1 MSADPQTLGA
11 AQGQQRTPLLTQ
23 AQWIRWVVKPI
34 IFVASLV
41 PITLLVWD
49 GVANN
54 LGANPVET
62 IRLYTGD
69 WTLRFL
75 LITLAVTPLRRI
87 TGWNAMLRL
96 RRMLGLF
103 AFFYACL
110 HFVSYIWLDQ
120 FFALD
125 AIIEDILDRPYIT
138 VGVASFLLLIPLAV
152 TSTNGMVRR
161 LGAKRW
167 QRLHRLVYII
177 GIGGVIHFLWLVKSD
192 ISEPVI
198 YGTVLTLLLGYRAI
212 WALRGSARGKAG
224 RR

>member
-1 MSADPQTLGA
+1 M
-11 AQGQQRTPLLTQ
+11 TQ
-23 AQWIRWVVKPI
+23 IQWIRWVAKPVL
-34 IFVASLV
+34 FVLCLV
-41 PITLLVWD
+41 PLAWLVWD
-49 GVANN
+49 GVTNN

-62 IRLYTGD
+62 VRRYTGD

-75 LITLAVTPLRRI
+75 FIALTVTPLRRL
-87 TGWNAMLRL
+87 TGWHVVIRL

-120 FFALD
+120 FFMWD

-152 TSTNGMVRR
+152 TSTNGMARR
-161 LGAKRW
+161 LGGRRW
-167 QRLHRLVYII
+167 QRLHQLVYLIAVL
-177 GIGGVIHFLWLVKSD
+177 GVIHFLWLVKSD

-198 YGTVLTLLLGYRAI
+198 YGAILALLLGFRLF
-212 WALRGSARGKAG
+212 WHLRGRSRQPAG
-224 RR
+224 ASG

>member
-1 MSADPQTLGA
+1 M
-11 AQGQQRTPLLTQ
+11 TQ
-23 AQWIRWVVKPI
+23 IQWIRWVAKPVL
-34 IFVASLV
+34 FVLCSVPLV
-41 PITLLVWD
+41 WLVWD
-49 GVANN
+49 GVTNN

-62 IRLYTGD
+62 VRRYTGD

-75 LITLAVTPLRRI
+75 LIALTVTPLRRL
-87 TGWNAMLRL
+87 TGWHVVIRL

-103 AFFYACL
+103 AFFYASL

-120 FFALD
+120 FFMWD

-161 LGAKRW
+161 LGGRRW
-167 QRLHRLVYII
+167 QRLHQLVYVIAVL
-177 GIGGVIHFLWLVKSD
+177 GVIHFLWLVKSD

-198 YGTVLTLLLGYRAI
+198 YGAILALLLGFRLF
-212 WALRGSARGKAG
+212 WHLRGRSRQPAG
-224 RR
+224 ASG

>member
-1 MSADPQTLGA
+1 M
-11 AQGQQRTPLLTQ
+11 TQ
-23 AQWIRWVVKPI
+23 IQWIRWVAKPVL
-34 IFVASLV
+34 FVLCSVPLV
-41 PITLLVWD
+41 WLVWD
-49 GVANN
+49 GVTNN

-62 IRLYTGD
+62 VRRYTGD

-75 LITLAVTPLRRI
+75 LIALTVTPLRRL
-87 TGWNAMLRL
+87 TGWHVVVRL

-120 FFALD
+120 FFMWD

-161 LGAKRW
+161 LGGRRW
-167 QRLHRLVYII
+167 QRLHQLVYLIAVL
-177 GIGGVIHFLWLVKSD
+177 GVIHFLWLVKSD

-198 YGTVLTLLLGYRAI
+198 YGAILALLLGFRLF
-212 WALRGSARGKAG
+212 WHLRGRSRQPAG
-224 RR
+224 ASG

>member
-1 MSADPQTLGA
+1 M
-11 AQGQQRTPLLTQ
+11 TQ
-23 AQWIRWVVKPI
+23 IQWIRWVAKPVL
-34 IFVASLV
+34 FVLCLV
-41 PITLLVWD
+41 PLAWLVWD
-49 GVANN
+49 GVTNN

-62 IRLYTGD
+62 VRRFTGE

-75 LITLAVTPLRRI
+75 LIALTVTPLRRL
-87 TGWNAMLRL
+87 TGWHVVIRL

-120 FFALD
+120 FFMWD
-125 AIIEDILDRPYIT
+125 AIIEDVFDRPYIT

-161 LGAKRW
+161 LGGRRW
-167 QRLHRLVYII
+167 QRLHQLVYVIAI
-177 GIGGVIHFLWLVKSD
+177 LGVIHFLWLVKSD

-198 YGTVLTLLLGYRAI
+198 YGAILGLLLGFRLF
-212 WALRGSARGKAG
+212 WHLRGRSRQPAG
-224 RR
+224 ASG

>member
-1 MSADPQTLGA
+1 M
-11 AQGQQRTPLLTQ
+11 TQ
-23 AQWIRWVVKPI
+23 IQWIRWVAKPVL
-34 IFVASLV
+34 FVLCSVPLV
-41 PITLLVWD
+41 WLVWD
-49 GVANN
+49 GVTNN

-62 IRLYTGD
+62 VRRYTGD

-75 LITLAVTPLRRI
+75 LIALTVTPLRRL
-87 TGWNAMLRL
+87 TGWHVVVRL

-120 FFALD
+120 FFMWD

-161 LGAKRW
+161 LGGRRW
-167 QRLHRLVYII
+167 QRLHQLVYVIAVL
-177 GIGGVIHFLWLVKSD
+177 GVIHFLWLVKSD

-198 YGTVLTLLLGYRAI
+198 YGAILALLLGFRLF
-212 WALRGSARGKAG
+212 WHLRGRSRQPAG
-224 RR
+224 ASG

>member
-1 MSADPQTLGA
+1 M
-11 AQGQQRTPLLTQ
+11 TQ
-23 AQWIRWVVKPI
+23 IQWIRWVAKPVL
-34 IFVASLV
+34 FVLCLV
-41 PITLLVWD
+41 PLAWLVWD
-49 GVANN
+49 GVTNN

-62 IRLYTGD
+62 VRRYTGD

-75 LITLAVTPLRRI
+75 LIALTVTPLRRL
-87 TGWNAMLRL
+87 TGWHVVVRL

-120 FFALD
+120 FFMWD

-138 VGVASFLLLIPLAV
+138 VGVAAFLLLIPLAA

-161 LGAKRW
+161 LGGRRW
-167 QRLHRLVYII
+167 QRLHQLVYVIAVL
-177 GIGGVIHFLWLVKSD
+177 GVIHFLWLVKSD

-198 YGTVLTLLLGYRAI
+198 YGAILALLLGFRLF
-212 WALRGSARGKAG
+212 WHLRGRSRQPAG
-224 RR
+224 ASG

>member
-1 MSADPQTLGA
+1 M
-11 AQGQQRTPLLTQ
+11 TQ
-23 AQWIRWVVKPI
+23 IQWIRWIAKPVL
-34 IFVASLV
+34 FVLCLAPLAW
-41 PITLLVWD
+41 LVWD
-49 GVANN
+49 GVTNN

-62 IRLYTGD
+62 VRRYTGD

-75 LITLAVTPLRRI
+75 LIALTVTPLRRL
-87 TGWNAMLRL
+87 TGWHVVIRL

-103 AFFYACL
+103 AFLYACL

-120 FFALD
+120 FFMWD

-161 LGAKRW
+161 LGGRRW
-167 QRLHRLVYII
+167 QRLHQLVYVIAVL
-177 GIGGVIHFLWLVKSD
+177 GVIHFLWLVKSD

-198 YGTVLTLLLGYRAI
+198 YGAILALLLGFRLF
-212 WALRGSARGKAG
+212 WHLRGRSRQPAG
-224 RR
+224 ASG

>member
-1 MSADPQTLGA
+1 M
-11 AQGQQRTPLLTQ
+11 TQ
-23 AQWIRWVVKPI
+23 IQWIRWLAKPVL
-34 IFVASLV
+34 FVLCLV
-41 PITLLVWD
+41 PLAWLVWD
-49 GVANN
+49 GVTNN

-62 IRLYTGD
+62 VRRYTGD
-69 WTLRFL
+69 WTLRFV
-75 LITLAVTPLRRI
+75 LIALAVTPLRRL
-87 TGWNAMLRL
+87 TGWHVVIRL

-120 FFALD
+120 FFMWD

-161 LGAKRW
+161 LGGRRW
-167 QRLHRLVYII
+167 QRLHQLVYVIAVL
-177 GIGGVIHFLWLVKSD
+177 GVIHFLWLVKSD

-198 YGTVLTLLLGYRAI
+198 YGAILALLLGFRLF
-212 WALRGSARGKAG
+212 WHLRGRSREPAGARG
-224 RR
+224 

>member
-1 MSADPQTLGA
+1 M
-11 AQGQQRTPLLTQ
+11 TQ
-23 AQWIRWVVKPI
+23 IQWIRWVAKPVL
-34 IFVASLV
+34 FVLCLV
-41 PITLLVWD
+41 PLAWLVWD
-49 GVANN
+49 GVTNN

-62 IRLYTGD
+62 VRRYTGD

-75 LITLAVTPLRRI
+75 FIALTVTPLRRL
-87 TGWNAMLRL
+87 TGWHVVVRL

-120 FFALD
+120 FFMWD

-152 TSTNGMVRR
+152 TSTNGMARR
-161 LGAKRW
+161 LGGRRW
-167 QRLHRLVYII
+167 QRLHQLVYLIAVL
-177 GIGGVIHFLWLVKSD
+177 GVIHFLWLVKSD

-198 YGTVLTLLLGYRAI
+198 YGAILALLLGFRLF
-212 WALRGSARGKAG
+212 WHLRGRSRQPAG
-224 RR
+224 ASG

>member
-1 MSADPQTLGA
+1 M
-11 AQGQQRTPLLTQ
+11 TQ
-23 AQWIRWVVKPI
+23 IQWIRWVAKPVL
-34 IFVASLV
+34 FVLCSV
-41 PITLLVWD
+41 PLAWLVWD
-49 GVANN
+49 GVTNN

-62 IRLYTGD
+62 VRRYTGD

-75 LITLAVTPLRRI
+75 LIALTVTPLRRL
-87 TGWNAMLRL
+87 TGWHVVIRL

-103 AFFYACL
+103 AFFYASL

-120 FFALD
+120 FFMWD

-161 LGAKRW
+161 LGGRRW
-167 QRLHRLVYII
+167 QRLHQLVYVIAVL
-177 GIGGVIHFLWLVKSD
+177 GVIHFLWLVKSD

-198 YGTVLTLLLGYRAI
+198 YGAILALLLGFRLFLHLRA
-212 WALRGSARGKAG
+212 RSRQPAG
-224 RR
+224 ASG

>member
-1 MSADPQTLGA
+1 M
-11 AQGQQRTPLLTQ
+11 TQ
-23 AQWIRWVVKPI
+23 IQWIRWIAKPVL
-34 IFVASLV
+34 FVLCLV
-41 PITLLVWD
+41 PLAWLVWD
-49 GVANN
+49 GVTNN

-62 IRLYTGD
+62 VRRYTGD

-75 LITLAVTPLRRI
+75 LIALTVTPLRRL
-87 TGWNAMLRL
+87 TGWHVVIRL

-103 AFFYACL
+103 AFLYACL

-120 FFALD
+120 FFMWD

-161 LGAKRW
+161 LGGRRW
-167 QRLHRLVYII
+167 QRLHQLVYVIAVL
-177 GIGGVIHFLWLVKSD
+177 GVIHFLWLVKSD

-198 YGTVLTLLLGYRAI
+198 YGAILALLLGFRLF
-212 WALRGSARGKAG
+212 WHLRGRSRQPAG
-224 RR
+224 ASG

>member
-1 MSADPQTLGA
+1 M
-11 AQGQQRTPLLTQ
+11 TQ
-23 AQWIRWVVKPI
+23 IQWIRWVAKPVL
-34 IFVASLV
+34 FVLCSVPLV
-41 PITLLVWD
+41 WLVWD
-49 GVANN
+49 GVTNN

-62 IRLYTGD
+62 VRRYTGD

-75 LITLAVTPLRRI
+75 LIALTVTPLRRL
-87 TGWNAMLRL
+87 TGWHVVVRL

-120 FFALD
+120 FFMWD

-152 TSTNGMVRR
+152 TSTNGMARR
-161 LGAKRW
+161 LGGRRW
-167 QRLHRLVYII
+167 QRLHQLVYLIAVL
-177 GIGGVIHFLWLVKSD
+177 GVIHFLWLVKSD

-198 YGTVLTLLLGYRAI
+198 YGAILALLLGFRLF
-212 WALRGSARGKAG
+212 WHLRGRSRQPAG
-224 RR
+224 ASG

>member
-1 MSADPQTLGA
+1 M
-11 AQGQQRTPLLTQ
+11 TQ
-23 AQWIRWVVKPI
+23 IQWIRWVAKPVL
-34 IFVASLV
+34 FVLCSVPLV
-41 PITLLVWD
+41 WLVWD
-49 GVANN
+49 GVTNN

-62 IRLYTGD
+62 VRRYTGD

-75 LITLAVTPLRRI
+75 LIALTVTPLRRL
-87 TGWNAMLRL
+87 TGWHVVIRL

-120 FFALD
+120 FFMWD

-161 LGAKRW
+161 LGGRRW
-167 QRLHRLVYII
+167 QRLHQLVYVIAVL
-177 GIGGVIHFLWLVKSD
+177 GVIHFLWLVKSD

-198 YGTVLTLLLGYRAI
+198 YGAILALLLGFRLF
-212 WALRGSARGKAG
+212 WHLRGRSRQPAG
-224 RR
+224 ASG

>member
-1 MSADPQTLGA
+1 M
-11 AQGQQRTPLLTQ
+11 TQ
-23 AQWIRWVVKPI
+23 IQWIRWVAKPVL
-34 IFVASLV
+34 FVLCSVPLV
-41 PITLLVWD
+41 WLVWD
-49 GVANN
+49 GVTNN

-62 IRLYTGD
+62 VRRYTGD

-75 LITLAVTPLRRI
+75 LIALTVTPLRRL
-87 TGWNAMLRL
+87 TGWHVVIRL

-120 FFALD
+120 FFMWD
-125 AIIEDILDRPYIT
+125 AIMEDILDRPYIT

-161 LGAKRW
+161 LGGRRW
-167 QRLHRLVYII
+167 QRLHQLVYVIAVL
-177 GIGGVIHFLWLVKSD
+177 GVIHFLWLVKSD

-198 YGTVLTLLLGYRAI
+198 YGAILALLLGFRLF
-212 WALRGSARGKAG
+212 WHLRGRSRQPAG
-224 RR
+224 ASG

>member
-1 MSADPQTLGA
+1 M
-11 AQGQQRTPLLTQ
+11 TQ
-23 AQWIRWVVKPI
+23 IQWIRWVAKPVL
-34 IFVASLV
+34 FVLCSV
-41 PITLLVWD
+41 PLAWLVWD
-49 GVANN
+49 GVTNN

-62 IRLYTGD
+62 VRRYTGD

-75 LITLAVTPLRRI
+75 LIALTVTPLRRL
-87 TGWNAMLRL
+87 TGWHVVVRL

-120 FFALD
+120 FFMWD

-161 LGAKRW
+161 LGGRRW
-167 QRLHRLVYII
+167 QRLHQLVYVIAVL
-177 GIGGVIHFLWLVKSD
+177 GVIHFLWLVKSD

-198 YGTVLTLLLGYRAI
+198 YGAILALVLGFRLF
-212 WALRGSARGKAG
+212 WHLRGRSRQPAG
-224 RR
+224 ASG